1 MSTTTAAPE
10 GGKKRGNKWI
20 LIAATVA
27 VLGAVAAG
35 AAQFLGR
42 PVLLG
47 TSPVDAAAAAKKE
60 NPIFVSLEQFTV
72 NLADEGG
79 ERFAQIAVTLEIS
92 DQEIDKAIRSR
103 MPSIRNAVL
112 LLMSSKKAGDL
123 LSLEGKK
130 LLAEQIALRA
140 GAELGWQG
148 ASGGNNPVEAV
159 HFSHF
164 IVQ

>member
-20 LIAATVA
+20 LIAAAVA
-27 VLGAVAAG
+27 VLGAAAGG
-35 AAQFLGR
+35 AAQFLVR
-42 PVLLG
+42 PALPG
-47 TSPVDAAAAAKKE
+47 ASPTDGATAARKE
-60 NPIFVSLEQFTV
+60 EPIFVSLEQFTV

-79 ERFAQIAVTLEIS
+79 ERFAQVAVTLEVS
-92 DQEIDKAIRSR
+92 NQEIDKAIRSR

-140 GAELGWQG
+140 GAELGWQS
-148 ASGGNNPVEAV
+148 ASGRSNPVEAV